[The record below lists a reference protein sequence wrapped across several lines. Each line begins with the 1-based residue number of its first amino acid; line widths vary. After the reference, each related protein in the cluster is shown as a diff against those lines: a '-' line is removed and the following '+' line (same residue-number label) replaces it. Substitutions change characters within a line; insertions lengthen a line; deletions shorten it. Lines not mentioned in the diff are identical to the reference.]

1 MIEIIQI
8 PLFFIIFILTLFV
21 PINLFQNRPYLK
33 NLSIIE
39 KSSFNLALNLNI
51 LLFFSFLDYS
61 VKSIQPILLVIY
73 SIYFFANYYKNLNLL
88 KNFLILILP
97 LFLVFFVLSIN
108 ISTELF
114 LGWDAKFFYYI
125 KSLFFFENKSIFDL
139 NNFSQNFWHPH
150 FGSYLWGFFWTI
162 SLTENEYFGR
172 LFYLFLF
179 CYSFFLVSQIE
190 KNQKINI
197 SIFLVLIIIF
207 YEYKFFSGLQEILIF
222 SFLVLIS
229 KFFYEFINKQDY
241 TYSILIILFSN
252 LFIWIKSEGIIY
264 FLLPLLMIIFIRKN
278 SFKSKLFIPLSLLLL
293 YIVKIIVY
301 DISNLNINS
310 QNTFYNFDYF
320 KSLDLDIVI
329 RKIGNISVWLIYYI
343 ITNIF
348 YPLFL
353 LLIIINRL
361 YIKKDEKNYKYFEL
375 IYIYLF
381 YISIF
386 IYSAYIFRDMEI
398 VQSIRTTMDRLIMT
412 ASGFLVYPCIKK
424 TSSYLKYKNFT
435 K

>member
-1 MIEIIQI
+1 MIEILQI

-21 PINLFQNRPYLK
+21 PINLFQNRPFLK

-39 KSSFNLALNLNI
+39 KSSLNFALNLNF
-51 LLFFSFLDYS
+51 LLFISFLNCS

-73 SIYFFANYYKNLNLL
+73 LIFFFGNYYGNSTLL
-88 KNFLILILP
+88 KKFLILLIP
-97 LFLVFFVLSIN
+97 LFIVFFILSIN
-108 ISTELF
+108 ISIELF

-150 FGSYLWGFFWTI
+150 FGSYLWGFFWSI
-162 SLTENEYFGR
+162 SLTETEYFGR

-179 CYSFFLVSQIE
+179 CYSFFLVSQIG

-197 SIFLVLIIIF
+197 SIFLILIIIF

-222 SFLVLIS
+222 SLLVLIS

-241 TYSILIILFSN
+241 IYTILIILFSN

-264 FLLPLLMIIFIRKN
+264 FLLPLLIVLFLGKN
-278 SFKSKLFIPLSLLLL
+278 SLKPKMYIPISLLLL

-310 QNTFYNFDYF
+310 QTTFYNLNYL
-320 KSLDLDIVI
+320 KSLDVEIVI
-329 RKIGNISVWLIYYI
+329 RKIGHITVWLIYYI

-353 LLIIINRL
+353 LFIIIDKL
-361 YIKKDEKNYKYFEL
+361 YIKKNDKNYKYFKL

-381 YISIF
+381 YIIIF

-412 ASGFLVYPCIKK
+412 ASGFLVYPCIKI
-424 TSSYLKYKNFT
+424 TLSYFRYK
-435 K
+435 KVIK

>member
-8 PLFFIIFILTLFV
+8 PLFFIIFILILFLR
-21 PINLFQNRPYLK
+21 INLFQNRPLLK

-61 VKSIQPILLVIY
+61 VKSIQPILLFIY
-73 SIYFFANYYKNLNLL
+73 SIYFFVNYYKNLNLL

-162 SLTENEYFGR
+162 SLTETEYFGR
-172 LFYLFLF
+172 LFYLFLL
-179 CYSFFLVSQIE
+179 CYSFFLVTQVE
-190 KNQKINI
+190 KNQRINI
-197 SIFLVLIIIF
+197 CLFFTLIIIF

-222 SFLVLIS
+222 SLLVLIS

-241 TYSILIILFSN
+241 VFTILIILFSN

-264 FLLPLLMIIFIRKN
+264 FLLPLLMILFIDKN
-278 SFKSKLFIPLSLLLL
+278 SLKPKFYIFLSLFLL
-293 YIVKIIVY
+293 YIIKIIIY

-310 QNTFYNFDYF
+310 QNIFYNFNYI
-320 KSLDLDIVI
+320 KSLDVNIVI
-329 RKIGNISVWLIYYI
+329 EKIGHITVWLMYYI
-343 ITNIF
+343 LTNIF
-348 YPLFL
+348 YPVFI
-353 LLIIINRL
+353 LLIIINKL
-361 YIKKDEKNYKYFEL
+361 YISKDEKNYKYFKL
-375 IYIYLF
+375 IYIYFF
-381 YISIF
+381 YIVIF

-398 VQSIRTTMDRLIMT
+398 VQSIRTTMDRLVMT

-424 TSSYLKYKNFT
+424 TLNYLRYK
-435 K
+435 KVIR